1 MMPYADSLACTAEWY
16 AQLWAESLGKRYN
29 NSGDVVNCGQT
40 PVRALGV
47 TDQHSQVQLYTEG
60 PFDKIITFIE
70 VKNFR
75 SNLAIPKPPIDVFD
89 AEYLAGQSFN
99 KLIASEMK
107 GTEYAITKAGK
118 MNMRISVEELNEYS
132 YGALLMF
139 FEMATAAAGEFL
151 YIDAFNQ
158 PGVEE
163 GKIATFAL
171 MGRQGYEVKAAELNQ
186 IEKKDS
192 SLIYSL

>member
-1 MMPYADSLACTAEWY
+1 
-16 AQLWAESLGKRYN
+16 
-29 NSGDVVNCGQT
+29 
-40 PVRALGV
+40 
-47 TDQHSQVQLYTEG
+47 
-60 PFDKIITFIE
+60 
-70 VKNFR
+70 
-75 SNLAIPKPPIDVFD
+75 
-89 AEYLAGQSFN
+89 
-99 KLIASEMK
+99 
-107 GTEYAITKAGK
+107 
-118 MNMRISVEELNEYS
+118 MRISVEELNEYS